1 MIFARRPAKLVAMPF
16 GFRLECT
23 SGGARAGT
31 ITTGHGAIQTPVFMP
46 VGTQATVKSITPEK
60 LADPV
65 GAQVILGNA
74 YHLVLRP
81 GADLI
86 ESAGGLHRFMGWP
99 RPILTDSGGF
109 QVYSL
114 ADLRKIGDDGISF
127 RSHIDGALQLFT
139 PESVIEAQAKIG
151 ADIVMSFDYCAPFPC
166 DRSEAERAV
175 KLTTDWARRG
185 RDVFGA
191 LFDRNGYP
199 QAVFGI
205 VQGSC
210 YDDLRRRSAAELQEL
225 EFPGYAIGGL
235 SVGEAKDQMRDIT
248 ALVTGQ
254 LPEDKPRYLMG
265 VGTPLD
271 LVEGV
276 SRGVDMFDCVMPTR
290 NARNGTVFTRR
301 GKMVLKNAAFTSDFS
316 PIDEACGCD
325 TCRNHSRAY
334 LRHLFAAG
342 EILGPVLA
350 TQHSLYFYCQTMRDM
365 RAAIEAD
372 HFESWRGEFVAN
384 YESGEHRAAG

>member
-1 MIFARRPAKLVAMPF
+1 MPF

-31 ITTGHGAIQTPVFMP
+31 ISTDHGAIRTPVFMP
-46 VGTQATVKSITPEK
+46 VGTQATVKGITPEK

-65 GAQVILGNA
+65 GAQILLGNA

-81 GADLI
+81 GVELI
-86 ESAGGLHRFMGWP
+86 EAAGGLHRFMDWP
-99 RPILTDSGGF
+99 RPILTDSGGY

-114 ADLRKIGDDGISF
+114 SDLRKIADDGITF
-127 RSHIDGALQLFT
+127 RSHIDGTLHLFT
-139 PESVIEAQAKIG
+139 PESVVEAQAKIG
-151 ADIVMSFDYCAPFPC
+151 ADIIMSFDYCAPFPC
-166 DRSEAERAV
+166 ERDEAERAV
-175 KLTTDWARRG
+175 DLTTKWAKRG
-185 RDVFGA
+185 LEPFGA
-191 LFDRNGYP
+191 RFDRGGYE
-199 QAVFGI
+199 QVLFGI

-210 YDDLRRRSAAELQEL
+210 FTDLRRRSAAELTEL
-225 EFPGYAIGGL
+225 DFPGFAIGGL
-235 SVGEAKDQMRDIT
+235 SVGEGKEQMREIT
-248 ALVTGQ
+248 ELVGGE
-254 LPEDKPRYLMG
+254 LPPDKPRYLMG

-271 LVEGV
+271 LVDGV

-301 GKMVLKNAAFTSDFS
+301 GKMVLKNAAFARDFS
-316 PIDEACGCD
+316 PIDDECGCD
-325 TCRNHSRAY
+325 TCRHHSRAY

-350 TQHSLYFYCQTMRDM
+350 THHSLYFYCDTMEKM

-372 HFESWRGEFVAN
+372 RFDSWREEFTWQ
-384 YESGEHRAAG
+384 YTSGEHRLAKDG